1 MQGILR
7 KGSSLENR
15 RSAYGM
21 SCKIE
26 CTSDKESGSNEN
38 YH

>member
-21 SCKIE
+21 FYKIE
-26 CTSDKESGSNEN
+26 CTSDKGNGLNEN
-38 YH
+38 NH

>member
-21 SCKIE
+21 SYKIK
-26 CTSDKESGSNEN
+26 CTSDKGNDLNEN
-38 YH
+38 NH

>member
-21 SCKIE
+21 FYKIE
-26 CTSDKESGSNEN
+26 CTSDKGNGSNEN
-38 YH
+38 NH